1 MIPTGSARHACPIPW
16 GNSWNQA
23 VAYRR
28 QALSE
33 FVDDESG
40 GGFIGIGTMS
50 VSVFAKHMLAA
61 SGAASL
67 MLLYGLGGSAQAQVA
82 AAANSTTALPEIE
95 VIAPKRAEPPR
106 RPKTRVTTGKP
117 RQTPAAPPPQTEAQ
131 VVAGKN
137 EKFDEARRAILAPV
151 GANSYEINHQAIETL
166 PQGNNTT
173 LDKVLL
179 QAPGVSQDSAASGEL
194 HVRNEHGNV
203 QYRING
209 IMLPDGVGAFGQI
222 LDTGIV
228 GSLALLTGALP
239 AQYGLR
245 TAAVVDIQ
253 TKTDAFNNSGSVG
266 IYGGSHQTITPT
278 FEYGGTVGQ
287 TQYFLSG
294 RYFTSSLGIE
304 NPTPEKEAIH
314 DRTSQEKG
322 FLYLSTVLDPTSRL
336 TFMSGFSNAAYQ
348 IPNNPGQQAGFAA
361 FGLTDFDSSQLNE
374 RQYELSQFNVLAYQ
388 KSVEDIDYQISYFN
402 RYNQLHFRPDL
413 VGDVLI
419 NGIASDVYRQ
429 SAINGIQEDT
439 AWRVGYAHT
448 LRFGFT
454 ASAERS
460 LVTSISS
467 VLPVDPTTG
476 NQVDPVTGMPFAPP
490 VTIFDSSSKTGWL
503 LGTYVQDEWKI
514 NNQWTLNAGLR
525 FDQMYQYVDANQFSP
540 RVSLTWKPFDGTTF
554 HAGYAR
560 TFTPPPQ
567 VVAAPVN
574 LALVQ
579 NTTQQPTVPLNDP
592 VLPERAH
599 VFDVG
604 VVQKFWPIPGL
615 EVGVDGYYKIA
626 RDLLDDG
633 QFGAAYVLSGFNYD
647 KANNL
652 GLELKTT
659 YTNGNFKI
667 YGNLAW
673 ARQLGTDVVSNQ
685 YLFDAERFAFIAN
698 HYVYTDHSQ
707 VLTASGGAS
716 YLWNGTRFSASMIYG
731 SGLRSGFANTDHV
744 PSYTQVN
751 LGVSHEYLLPGW
763 TKPTTVRFDVVNL
776 FDKIYEIRDGSGI
789 GVFAPQFGPRRGFYV
804 GISQKI

>member
-1 MIPTGSARHACPIPW
+1 MNRIGAVGYDGRRFFPNSLTMTNPAMALPGS
-16 GNSWNQA
+16 GQMT
-23 VAYRR
+23 
-28 QALSE
+28 LS
-33 FVDDESG
+33 
-40 GGFIGIGTMS
+40 
-50 VSVFAKHMLAA
+50 AKTTLLL
-61 SGAASL
+61 SSSASL
-67 MLLYGLGGSAQAQVA
+67 LLGLGGPALSQTA
-82 AAANSTTALPEIE
+82 APASGGTTALPKIE
-95 VIAPKRAEPPR
+95 VVAPRRAQPPR
-106 RPKTRVTTGKP
+106 RPKTRVTTGV
-117 RQTPAAPPPQTEAQ
+117 RRETPAASPQTEAQ

-137 EKFDEARRAILAPV
+137 EKFDEARRNIVAPI
-151 GANSYEINHQAIETL
+151 GAGSYQINHQAIEAL

-179 QAPGVSQDSAASGEL
+179 QAPGVTQDSAASGEL
-194 HVRNEHGNV
+194 HVRNEHGNI

-228 GSLALLTGALP
+228 GSLDLLTGALP

-245 TAAVVDIQ
+245 TAGVVDIQ
-253 TKTDAFNNSGSVG
+253 TKADAFNNSGSVSV
-266 IYGGSHQTITPT
+266 YGGSHGTITPS

-287 TQYFLSG
+287 TQYFVSG
-294 RYFTSSLGIE
+294 RYFGSNLGIE
-304 NPTPEKEAIH
+304 NPTPANEAIH

-336 TFMSGFSNAAYQ
+336 TYMGGVSNSTFQ
-348 IPNNPGQQAGFAA
+348 IPNNPGQQSNFTA
-361 FGLTDFDSSQLNE
+361 FGTSNFDSSTLNE
-374 RQYELSQFNVLAYQ
+374 HQNEFNQFNVVAYQ
-388 KSVEDIDYQISYFN
+388 KSVDDIDFQLSYFN
-402 RYNQLHFRPDL
+402 RYSQLHFMPDPIGDL
-413 VGDVLI
+413 VI
-419 NGIASDVYRQ
+419 NGVASDVYRQ
-429 SAINGIQEDT
+429 SLINGIQEDT

-448 LRFGFT
+448 LRFGFSV
-454 ASAERS
+454 SAERS
-460 LVTSISS
+460 LVTSIST

-476 NQVDPVTGMPFAPP
+476 NQVDPVTGNPFGPP
-490 VTIFDSSSKTGWL
+490 STVFDSSSKTGWL
-503 LGTYVQDEWKI
+503 LGTYLQDEWKI
-514 NNQWTLNAGLR
+514 TNNLILNTGLR
-525 FDQMYQYVDANQFSP
+525 FDQMYQYVNANQLSP
-540 RVSLTWKPFDGTTF
+540 RVSLTWMPFDSTTF

-579 NTTQQPTVPLNDP
+579 GTSQQPLVSQNDP

-604 VVQKFWPIPGL
+604 VVQKILPVPGL

-647 KANNL
+647 RANNL
-652 GLELKTT
+652 GLELKST
-659 YTNGNFKI
+659 YTNGNFRI

-685 YLFDAERFAFIAN
+685 YLFDPARLGYIASN
-698 HYVYTDHSQ
+698 YIYTDHSQ

-751 LGVSHEYLLPGW
+751 LGLSHDFNIVAPN
-763 TKPTTVRFDVVNL
+763 KPTTVRFDVVNL

-804 GISQKI
+804 GFTQKL